1 MASLID
7 NAARRAVV
15 TTAVAAALSG
25 VSAIPALADQANP
38 ILPERQA
45 AVAMSD
51 QELETVRGSGYY
63 AALYGY
69 YGLQALS
76 YATDW
81 AGYAQFLDMANDQY
95 NSSQWY
101 GYARNEA
108 NLASSYFSTAAYYAG
123 IAF

>member
-7 NAARRAVV
+7 NATRRAVV

-69 YGLQALS
+69 YGFLALS
-76 YATDW
+76 YATQY
-81 AGYAQFLDMANDQY
+81 AGYAQFVDMANDQY
-95 NSSQWY
+95 NSSLYY
-101 GYARNEA
+101 GYARDQ
-108 NLASSYFSTAAYYAG
+108 ASSASSHFGTASYYAS
-123 IAF
+123 IDF